1 MQEKTIN
8 LIIKVV
14 ELAVGI
20 AIAIKDH
27 LKNGGNKHDDSGASE
42 TK

>member
-1 MQEKTIN
+1 MEEKTVK
-8 LIIKVV
+8 LIIRVV
-14 ELAVGI
+14 ELVVGI

-27 LKNGGNKHDDSGASE
+27 LRNGGKKDDDSGASE

>member
-14 ELAVGI
+14 ELTVGI
-20 AIAIKDH
+20 VIAIKDH
-27 LKNGGNKHDDSGASE
+27 LKNGGKKDDDSGASE

>member
-8 LIIKVV
+8 LIIKIV
-14 ELAVGI
+14 ELVVGI

-27 LKNGGNKHDDSGASE
+27 LKNGGKKDDNSGTSE